1 MKKVL
6 KIIGIVLLCLVLIWC
21 IYVTIDCIRLRTIK
35 LGLKPIITLEHSE
48 ENNRLNYT
56 GLVYNVSY
64 YIDKKQDYDLIL
76 YDIYGA
82 EFRLFDKLLIW
93 AWVE

>member
-21 IYVTIDCIRLRTIK
+21 IYVTIDGIRLRTMK

-56 GLVYNVSY
+56 GLGYNVSY
-64 YIDKKQDYDLIL
+64 YIDKNQIIIL
-76 YDIYGA
+76 
-82 EFRLFDKLLIW
+82 LFINII
-93 AWVE
+93 